1 MPAGSVTVTYVL
13 PISGNGKVELH
24 VNAPLALEDH
34 DREFIL
40 AVLDKVGE
48 IAGLACPGAERPEA
62 PAALSDYRPP
72 PGSVCHDT
80 GEVRD
85 G

>member
-24 VNAPLALEDH
+24 VNAPLELEDR

-40 AVLDKVGE
+40 EILEKVGE
-48 IAGLACPGAERPEA
+48 FAEIACPGAERPEIPEGLARRGPGGMA
-62 PAALSDYRPP
+62 PS
-72 PGSVCHDT
+72 
-80 GEVRD
+80 
-85 G
+85 